1 MKKVIRKDIIRT
13 KLKEMQESIKLAEE
27 NLPDAFEEFSK
38 LGLIKDGIYKRVE
51 FAIENIF
58 DVCAIMN
65 ADLEL
70 GIPESDEG
78 IVDNLVRENIL
89 TDVMRNKLKS
99 MKGFRN
105 IVVHAYGKVDDRLAF
120 SILKKHI
127 RDFYEFMDW
136 INDFLN
142 K

>member
-127 RDFYEFMDW
+127 RDFYEFMDR